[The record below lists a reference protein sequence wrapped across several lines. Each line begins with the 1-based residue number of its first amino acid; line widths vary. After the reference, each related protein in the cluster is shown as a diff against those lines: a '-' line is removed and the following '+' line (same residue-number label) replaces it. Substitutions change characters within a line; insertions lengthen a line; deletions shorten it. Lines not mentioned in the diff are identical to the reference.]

1 MDALTSLSPSVF
13 ADAALPARLG
23 SCAIVVGRDMV
34 TGELYRFG
42 LTPIE
47 GNGFE

>member
-1 MDALTSLSPSVF
+1 MSLVIDGELVCGLTPETV
-13 ADAALPARLG
+13 G
-23 SCAIVVGRDMV
+23 GRDIS